1 MNMKDERPPTRY
13 EMRRPAAPSPV
24 STPPPR
30 SRDLRRER
38 EASPDRQTRTET

>member
-1 MNMKDERPPTRY
+1 MNMKDERPQTRY

-24 STPPPR
+24 TPPR